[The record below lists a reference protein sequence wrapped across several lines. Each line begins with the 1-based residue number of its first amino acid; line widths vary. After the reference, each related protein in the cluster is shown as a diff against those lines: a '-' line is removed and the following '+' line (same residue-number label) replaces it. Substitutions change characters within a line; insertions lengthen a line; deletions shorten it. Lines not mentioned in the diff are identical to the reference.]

1 MWTWAILKSGL
12 FEHTSYV
19 ITGEMC
25 TEKAKQI
32 FHDKILPQK
41 YSAIQKLKVASG
53 YLVFKGMMQYEKYVI
68 SVRLYGK

>member
-1 MWTWAILKSGL
+1 MGAEESSLMLLYIS
-12 FEHTSYV
+12 E
-19 ITGEMC
+19 
-25 TEKAKQI
+25 I

>member
-1 MWTWAILKSGL
+1 
-12 FEHTSYV
+12 
-19 ITGEMC
+19 MC